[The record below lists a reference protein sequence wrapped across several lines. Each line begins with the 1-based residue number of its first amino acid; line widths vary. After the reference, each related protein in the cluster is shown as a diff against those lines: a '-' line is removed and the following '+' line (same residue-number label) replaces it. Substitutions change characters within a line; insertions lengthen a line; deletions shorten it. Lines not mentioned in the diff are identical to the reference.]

1 DPDHQAA
8 NLPTDCASCHSTN
21 PGWMPATLD
30 HDFFPLTL
38 GHDIQ
43 DCNQCHINGN
53 YDNTPTDCFACH
65 EDDYNQTTD
74 PDHQGASFPTD
85 CVTCHT
91 TNPGWMPATFDHDG
105 MYFPIYS
112 GDHEGEWNS
121 CLECHTDP
129 NNYSVF
135 TCITCHTQA
144 DTDDEHPLDEVPD
157 YIYES
162 NACLQCHP
170 DGSG

>member
-1 DPDHQAA
+1 
-8 NLPTDCASCHSTN
+8 
-21 PGWMPATLD
+21 
-30 HDFFPLTL
+30 
-38 GHDIQ
+38 
-43 DCNQCHINGN
+43 
-53 YDNTPTDCFACH
+53 
-65 EDDYNQTTD
+65 
-74 PDHQGASFPTD
+74 
-85 CVTCHT
+85 
-91 TNPGWMPATFDHDG
+91 